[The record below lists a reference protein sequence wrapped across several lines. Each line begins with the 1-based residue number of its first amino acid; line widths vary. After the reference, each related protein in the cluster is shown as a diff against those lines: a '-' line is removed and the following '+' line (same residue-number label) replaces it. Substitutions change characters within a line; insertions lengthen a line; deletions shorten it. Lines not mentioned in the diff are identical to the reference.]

1 MEIGSI
7 SPGRNMKKK
16 KKISAKY
23 TKEFF
28 CHGVVAIMTALV
40 KIHHIHTCL
49 CTHKEQSTMVSIIQR
64 TETDEP
70 HTGIEV

>member
-7 SPGRNMKKK
+7 SLGRNMKKK
-16 KKISAKY
+16 KKDQCQIYKRIFS
-23 TKEFF
+23 
-28 CHGVVAIMTALV
+28 HGVVAIMTALV

-49 CTHKEQSTMVSIIQR
+49 CTYKEQSTMVSIIHRR

-70 HTGIEV
+70 HTGV